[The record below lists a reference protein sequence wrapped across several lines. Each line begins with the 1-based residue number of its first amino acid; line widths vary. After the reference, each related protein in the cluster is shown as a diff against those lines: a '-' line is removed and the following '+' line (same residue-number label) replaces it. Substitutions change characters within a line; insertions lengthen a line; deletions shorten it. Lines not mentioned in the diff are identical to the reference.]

1 MLAASQMTGHL
12 RDMID
17 LLGRRIT
24 YLRFSVT
31 DRCDL
36 RCLYCLG
43 DEVEFLPKPQTLN
56 LEEIDRLCAAFIRL
70 GVRKLRLTGGEPLVR
85 RGIMGLLENLG
96 RHVAAGALDELTLT
110 TNGTQLARFADGLRA
125 AGMRR
130 INVSLDTLSPA
141 TFRRITARGDLGR
154 IIDGILAA
162 RQAGLA
168 VKINM
173 VALNGINDGEID
185 GMIRWCGGL
194 GFDLSLI
201 ETMPLGD
208 VGGTR
213 THLYLPLDEVR
224 RRLQTR
230 WTLLPCDYRS
240 GGPARYVT
248 VAETGRR
255 LGFITPMSHEFCAG
269 CNRVRVT
276 SDGRLYPCLG
286 REQAVDLRP
295 LIRGQ
300 ESDRHLEDHIAAA
313 IAAKPPGHLFTFD
326 PQGGGPIL
334 ERTMNRTGG

>member
-1 MLAASQMTGHL
+1 MLAASKVTGQP
-12 RDMID
+12 RNMID
-17 LLGRRIT
+17 PLGRHIT

-43 DEVEFLPKPQTLN
+43 DDVEFLPKPQTLS
-56 LEEIDRLCAAFIRL
+56 LEEIDRLCGAFIRL
-70 GVRKLRLTGGEPLVR
+70 GIRKLRLTGGEPLVR
-85 RGIMGLLENLG
+85 RGIMGLLESLG
-96 RHVAAGALDELTLT
+96 RHVAAGDLDELTLT

-130 INVSLDTLSPA
+130 INVSLYTLSPA
-141 TFRRITARGDLGR
+141 TFRRITPVGDLGR
-154 IIDGILAA
+154 IVDGILAA

-173 VALNGINDGEID
+173 VALKGINDGEID
-185 GMIRWCGGL
+185 GMIRWCGDL

-213 THLYLPLDEVR
+213 THLYLPLGEVR
-224 RRLQTR
+224 RRLEAG
-230 WTLLPCDYRS
+230 WTLLPCDHRS

-248 VAETGRR
+248 VGETGRR
-255 LGFITPMSHEFCAG
+255 LGFITPMSHDFCGG

-276 SDGRLYPCLG
+276 GDGRLFPCLG
-286 REQAVDLRP
+286 RDHAVDLRP
-295 LIRGQ
+295 LVRGR
-300 ESDRHLEDHIAAA
+300 ESDRGLEERIVAAV
-313 IAAKPPGHLFTFD
+313 AAKPPGHLFTFD
-326 PQGGGPIL
+326 PRDGHPIL
-334 ERTMNRTGG
+334 GRAMNLTGG